1 MQLFR
6 EVGLLAATL
15 LVIGNIIGIG
25 IFTTSGLIA
34 AEVGN
39 SPWLLGVWLVGGM
52 LALIGAICYSLLA
65 VRIPRAGGEYA
76 FLYPSYGPLAAFLSG
91 WASLIIGFS
100 APIAASALGLV
111 TYLGPFLPDAVSQ
124 STLIQKCLAALTIM
138 ITSWLL
144 SWGLQSGHRLH
155 GGLTA
160 FNLVLTFGFA
170 AAVLWRTP
178 VSENLEP
185 LFSGS
190 PAPVDLP
197 SLGQAIVLVMFSYSG
212 WNAAAYIAEEI
223 RRPSRYIPG
232 ALLLGTGTVIIA
244 YLLMNVAYF
253 GSVPLSQLEG
263 EIAVAEITARTVFG
277 TRGSI
282 LVTTLILFS
291 ILSSITAMSIAGPR
305 VYFAMSRNRLLPP
318 WLSEIDPKRKIPL
331 KSILFQAAVAIVLVA
346 VGSFREILLFA
357 GVILMLFATLTVSIL
372 LRTPREEINPW
383 HFWILYRLLP
393 GFFVLINTVV
403 LINVAMGS
411 PWETTAGF
419 VTLMSGLPVYF
430 YYRNQQT
437 HNESPPG

>member
-65 VRIPRAGGEYA
+65 VRIPRSGGEYA
-76 FLYPSYGPLAAFLSG
+76 FLYPSYGPLTAFLAG

-111 TYLGPFLPDAVSQ
+111 IYLGPFLPESVSE
-124 STLIQKCLAALTIM
+124 SVVAQKCIAALTIM
-138 ITSWLL
+138 VISGLL
-144 SWGLQSGHRLH
+144 CWGLQFGNRLH
-155 GGLTA
+155 GIITL
-160 FNLVLTFGFA
+160 FNVALTFGFA
-170 AAVLWRTP
+170 AAVLWRAP
-178 VSENLEP
+178 ISENLEP
-185 LFSGS
+185 IFTGTST
-190 PAPVDLP
+190 PVDLP
-197 SLGQAIVLVMFSYSG
+197 SLGQAFVLVMFSYSG
-212 WNAAAYIAEEI
+212 WNAAAYMAEEI

-244 YLLMNVAYF
+244 YLLMNLAYF

-277 TRGSI
+277 TRGSAF
-282 LVTTLILFS
+282 VTSLILFS

-305 VYFAMSRNRLLPP
+305 VYFAMSRDRLLPS
-318 WLSEIDPKRKIPL
+318 WLSEIDRKRKAPL
-331 KSILFQAAVAIVLVA
+331 NSIMFQAGVAISLVA
-346 VGSFREILLFA
+346 IGTFREILLFA
-357 GVILMLFATLTVSIL
+357 GVILMLFATLTVSVL
-372 LRTPREEINPW
+372 LRIPREGIKHS
-383 HFWILYRLLP
+383 HFWVLYRLLP
-393 GFFVLINTVV
+393 GIFVLINIVI
-403 LINVAMGS
+403 LINVAMSS
-411 PWETTAGF
+411 PRETTAGF
-419 VTLMSGLPVYF
+419 LTLILGLPVYF
-430 YYRNQQT
+430 YYRHQKRN
-437 HNESPPG
+437 PG

>member
-65 VRIPRAGGEYA
+65 VRIPRSGGEYA
-76 FLYPSYGPLAAFLSG
+76 FLYPSYGPLTAFLSG

-111 TYLGPFLPDAVSQ
+111 IYLGPFLPESVSE
-124 STLIQKCLAALTIM
+124 SVVAQKCIAALTIM
-138 ITSWLL
+138 VISGLL
-144 SWGLQSGHRLH
+144 CWGLEFGNRLH
-155 GGLTA
+155 GIITL
-160 FNLVLTFGFA
+160 FNVALTFGFA
-170 AAVLWRTP
+170 ATVLWRAP
-178 VSENLEP
+178 ISENLEP
-185 LFSGS
+185 IFTGTST
-190 PAPVDLP
+190 PVDLP
-197 SLGQAIVLVMFSYSG
+197 SLGQAFVLVMFSYSG
-212 WNAAAYIAEEI
+212 WNAAAYMAEEI

-244 YLLMNVAYF
+244 YLLMNLAYF

-277 TRGSI
+277 TRGSAF
-282 LVTTLILFS
+282 VTSLILFS

-305 VYFAMSRNRLLPP
+305 VYFAMSRDRLLPS
-318 WLSEIDPKRKIPL
+318 WLSEIDRKRKAPL
-331 KSILFQAAVAIVLVA
+331 NSIMFQAGVAISLVA
-346 VGSFREILLFA
+346 IGTFREILLFA
-357 GVILMLFATLTVSIL
+357 GVILMLFATLTVSVL
-372 LRTPREEINPW
+372 LRIPREGIKHS
-383 HFWILYRLLP
+383 HFWVLYRLLP
-393 GFFVLINTVV
+393 GIFVLINIVI
-403 LINVAMGS
+403 LINVAMSS
-411 PWETTAGF
+411 PRETTAGF
-419 VTLMSGLPVYF
+419 LTLILGLPVYF
-430 YYRNQQT
+430 YYRHQKRN
-437 HNESPPG
+437 PG

>member
-65 VRIPRAGGEYA
+65 VRIPRSGGEYA
-76 FLYPSYGPLAAFLSG
+76 FLYPSYGPLTAFLAG

-111 TYLGPFLPDAVSQ
+111 IYLGPFLPESVSE
-124 STLIQKCLAALTIM
+124 SVVAQKCIAALTIM
-138 ITSWLL
+138 VISGLL
-144 SWGLQSGHRLH
+144 CWGLQFGNRLH
-155 GGLTA
+155 GIITL
-160 FNLVLTFGFA
+160 FNVALTFGFA
-170 AAVLWRTP
+170 ATVLWRAP
-178 VSENLEP
+178 ISENLEP
-185 LFSGS
+185 IFTGTST
-190 PAPVDLP
+190 PVDLP
-197 SLGQAIVLVMFSYSG
+197 SLGQAFVLVMFSYSG
-212 WNAAAYIAEEI
+212 WNAAAYMAEEI

-244 YLLMNVAYF
+244 YLLMNLAYF

-277 TRGSI
+277 TRGSAF
-282 LVTTLILFS
+282 VTSLILFS

-305 VYFAMSRNRLLPP
+305 VYFAMSRDRLLPS
-318 WLSEIDPKRKIPL
+318 WLSEIDRKRKAPL
-331 KSILFQAAVAIVLVA
+331 NSIMFQAGVAISLVA
-346 VGSFREILLFA
+346 IGTFREILLFA
-357 GVILMLFATLTVSIL
+357 GVILMLFATLTVSVL
-372 LRTPREEINPW
+372 LRIPREGIKHS
-383 HFWILYRLLP
+383 HFWVLYRLLP
-393 GFFVLINTVV
+393 GIFVLINIVI
-403 LINVAMGS
+403 LINVAMSS
-411 PWETTAGF
+411 PRETTAGF
-419 VTLMSGLPVYF
+419 LTLILGLPVYF
-430 YYRNQQT
+430 YYRHQKRN
-437 HNESPPG
+437 PG